1 MSLCAKALVLLVV
14 LSTPRSVWGQECG
27 PQNYDSEDPPDFICP
42 SPGEDML
49 TPRLN
54 LMPSIA
60 VERGETL
67 EMPYDGALV
76 ARERLEV
83 MGLRLVAVRRLR
95 WLDRR
100 QLLQR
105 ATIEQTAAERVH
117 EAERQSLIAYRD
129 HYRGLLDQRQADN
142 KWFRSFWFG
151 FIIGAVVALVLGGL
165 AIYALSQLPT
175 AG

>member
-1 MSLCAKALVLLVV
+1 
-14 LSTPRSVWGQECG
+14 
-27 PQNYDSEDPPDFICP
+27 
-42 SPGEDML
+42 
-49 TPRLN
+49 
-54 LMPSIA
+54 MPSIA

>member
-1 MSLCAKALVLLVV
+1 MVRQALILILTLL
-14 LSTPRSVWGQECG
+14 TPRIAWGQECVS
-27 PQNYDSEDPPDFICP
+27 QNYDAEETPDFTCP

-54 LMPSIA
+54 LLPSIA

-67 EMPYDGALV
+67 DMPFDGAV
-76 ARERLEV
+76 VSRERLEV

-100 QLLQR
+100 ELLQR
-105 ATIEQTAAERVH
+105 ATIEQTALERIH

-129 HYRGLLDQRQADN
+129 HYRGLLDQRQAEN
-142 KWFRSFWFG
+142 AWYRSFWFG
-151 FIIGAVVALVLGGL
+151 FVTGAVVALVLGGL
-165 AIYALSQLPT
+165 AIYALSQLPP